1 MVVRYL
7 PNATASEELYH
18 HGVDDQKWGVRH
30 GPPYPLDPSPAK
42 QAIRKK
48 KSVGLIQRFKNKRK
62 GKKLREAK
70 ERKKKEREE
79 IDKAVKAGN
88 AAKVEKLQSK
98 MSDEE
103 LYNAINR
110 LNLSQSVAT
119 LKTAESMRRM
129 EKGRAFLSTSANI
142 ATSAANIVESV
153 SRAKSA
159 IDKITGKDNSD
170 EDSVLKALKKE
181 LDYSKTQNDMSKNVL
196 DKLKNERLVK
206 MLNDTN
212 TSKETINNILG
223 ISKGGKGVSEERV
236 RELIEELSHS
246 DVDELYHYGV
256 EGQKWG
262 KRRYQNPDGSL
273 TDAGRKHYG
282 VGYRK
287 DLKKNK
293 VMERDDVK
301 NIEANVLNDDEYKK
315 IDEERIKTSDYVNKI
330 KKEFHQ
336 PETNVKAVTD
346 YLKDVEGLTPKTNL
360 EDWNRRMWSMLQ
372 DDGDQGETFEYYL
385 KKKGINSKS
394 LNKKIDRDDDVEK
407 IIEKYIPNEIKDI
420 NIKDLNG
427 YKTTVGKDILQQ
439 MSNKLNSK
447 YWYEGAVDYAN
458 LPTEW
463 DWDFEVDENYN
474 DVGPGKLKRRH

>member
-48 KSVGLIQRFKNKRK
+48 KSVGLIQHFKNKRK

-88 AAKVEKLQSK
+88 AAKIEKLQSK
-98 MSDEE
+98 MSDED
-103 LYNAINR
+103 LVKAINR
-110 LNLSQSVAT
+110 LNLSQSVST
-119 LKTAESMRRM
+119 LKTAESMRKM
-129 EKGRAFLSTSANI
+129 EKGRAFLNTSANI
-142 ATSAANIVESV
+142 AMSAANIVESV

-159 IDKITGKDNSD
+159 IDKITGKANSD

-206 MLNDTN
+206 LLNDTN

-262 KRRYQNPDGSL
+262 RRRYQNPDGSL

-282 VGYRK
+282 VGYRN
-287 DLKKNK
+287 DLKKDK
-293 VMERDDVK
+293 VGEREDFKD
-301 NIEANVLNDDEYKK
+301 IEKKVLNDDEYKK
-315 IDEERIKTSDYVNKI
+315 IDEERIKTSDYVNEI
-330 KKEFHQ
+330 KKRISQ
-336 PETNVKAVTD
+336 TRN
-346 YLKDVEGLTPKTNL
+346 
-360 EDWNRRMWSMLQ
+360 
-372 DDGDQGETFEYYL
+372 
-385 KKKGINSKS
+385 
-394 LNKKIDRDDDVEK
+394 
-407 IIEKYIPNEIKDI
+407 
-420 NIKDLNG
+420 
-427 YKTTVGKDILQQ
+427 
-439 MSNKLNSK
+439 
-447 YWYEGAVDYAN
+447 
-458 LPTEW
+458 
-463 DWDFEVDENYN
+463 
-474 DVGPGKLKRRH
+474 

>member
-48 KSVGLIQRFKNKRK
+48 KSVGLIQHFKNKRK

-88 AAKVEKLQSK
+88 AAKIEKLQSK
-98 MSDEE
+98 MSDED
-103 LYNAINR
+103 LVKAINR
-110 LNLSQSVAT
+110 LNLSQSVST

-129 EKGRAFLSTSANI
+129 EKGKAFLSTSANI
-142 ATSAANIVESV
+142 AMSAANIVESV

-159 IDKITGKDNSD
+159 IDKITGKANSD

-206 MLNDTN
+206 LLNDTN

-246 DVDELYHYGV
+246 DVDELYHFGV
-256 EGQKWG
+256 QGQKWG
-262 KRRYQNPDGSL
+262 IRRYQNPDGSL

-282 VGYRK
+282 VNIKENKYIDSKGIAKSTDIKTLKKALLKSEERVVNANYRLKEAK
-287 DLKKNK
+287 DYIKKNK
-293 VMERDDVK
+293 DNPNKTVELNNAKEAERVFEK
-301 NIEANVLNDDEYKK
+301 EIESAKK
-315 IDEERIKTSDYVNKI
+315 IQDANIAKAMKSGKDVIQTLKDRNYVIKGEVPKDVFNSAVYTSLGVAASHFLNLPLYILYTSRTQDIGDNYQVVEKQREKPSLI
-330 KKEFHQ
+330 YK
-336 PETNVKAVTD
+336 VKA
-346 YLKDVEGLTPKTNL
+346 Y
-360 EDWNRRMWSMLQ
+360 
-372 DDGDQGETFEYYL
+372 
-385 KKKGINSKS
+385 
-394 LNKKIDRDDDVEK
+394 
-407 IIEKYIPNEIKDI
+407 
-420 NIKDLNG
+420 
-427 YKTTVGKDILQQ
+427 
-439 MSNKLNSK
+439 
-447 YWYEGAVDYAN
+447 
-458 LPTEW
+458 
-463 DWDFEVDENYN
+463 
-474 DVGPGKLKRRH
+474 

>member
-18 HGVDDQKWGVRH
+18 HGVDDQRWGVRH

-88 AAKVEKLQSK
+88 AAKIEKLQSK
-98 MSDEE
+98 MSDED
-103 LYNAINR
+103 LVKAINR

-159 IDKITGKDNSD
+159 IDKITGKANSD

-206 MLNDTN
+206 MLNDAE

-246 DVDELYHYGV
+246 DIDELYHYDI
-256 EGQKWG
+256 E
-262 KRRYQNPDGSL
+262 NL
-273 TDAGRKHYG
+273 E
-282 VGYRK
+282 GYR
-287 DLKKNK
+287 L
-293 VMERDDVK
+293 M
-301 NIEANVLNDDEYKK
+301 
-315 IDEERIKTSDYVNKI
+315 
-330 KKEFHQ
+330 
-336 PETNVKAVTD
+336 
-346 YLKDVEGLTPKTNL
+346 
-360 EDWNRRMWSMLQ
+360 
-372 DDGDQGETFEYYL
+372 
-385 KKKGINSKS
+385 
-394 LNKKIDRDDDVEK
+394 
-407 IIEKYIPNEIKDI
+407 KYIN
-420 NIKDLNG
+420 
-427 YKTTVGKDILQQ
+427 
-439 MSNKLNSK
+439 
-447 YWYEGAVDYAN
+447 
-458 LPTEW
+458 
-463 DWDFEVDENYN
+463 
-474 DVGPGKLKRRH
+474 